1 MLHAP
6 EERHGAYVRDRK
18 PLSDQEC
25 SWADFLVQ
33 PASAGRQTF
42 GSLLDRRLIGRMAE
56 QLA

>member
-25 SWADFLVQ
+25 SSAHFLVQ
-33 PASAGRQTF
+33 PASDGRQIF
-42 GSLLDRRLIGRMAE
+42 GSLLDRRLIGRVTE